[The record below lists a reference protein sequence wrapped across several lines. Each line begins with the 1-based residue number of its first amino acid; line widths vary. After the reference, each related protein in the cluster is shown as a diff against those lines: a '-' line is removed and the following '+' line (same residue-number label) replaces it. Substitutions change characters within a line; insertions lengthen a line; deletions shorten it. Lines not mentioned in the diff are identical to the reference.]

1 MLERFGRRKPE
12 PVSPADDY
20 RAGREH
26 RKQEAGARQDLSGSA
41 CPFAHDDRQNSDRR
55 TRWLT
60 GYYDEFVDER
70 ELWARERLG
79 LPPINWTPPPEE
91 AKKTKGRVRELG

>member
-1 MLERFGRRKPE
+1 MLGFRKRKAG

-20 RAGREH
+20 RAGREY
-26 RKQEAGARQDLSGSA
+26 RKQEGGASQDLSGVA
-41 CPFAHDDRQNSDRR
+41 CPFEHGDRENSDRR

-70 ELWARERLG
+70 ELWAREELG
-79 LPPINWTPPPEE
+79 LPLVNWTPPPEE
-91 AKKTKGRVRELG
+91 PKKTKGRVRELG